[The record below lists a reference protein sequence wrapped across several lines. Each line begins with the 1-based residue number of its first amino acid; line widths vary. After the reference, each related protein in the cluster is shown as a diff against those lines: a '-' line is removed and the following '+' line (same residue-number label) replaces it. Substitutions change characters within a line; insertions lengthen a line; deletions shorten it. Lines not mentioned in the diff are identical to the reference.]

1 MIINLSVMPSIQ
13 SFTKIIVALSMV
25 LSTNAATANPVAC
38 LNTNVGDFCME
49 LLERQAP
56 LTVTN
61 FIRYID
67 SGAYLQNIFH
77 RSEPGFVIQGGGFK
91 VASNNSQV
99 NVTPVTTFE
108 PVVNE
113 FGLSNTRGTVA
124 MAKLGGDPD
133 SATSQWFVNLA
144 DNSGPPA
151 FLDTQNEG
159 FTVFAKILY
168 DGMTVFDTIAGL
180 QRVNFGGALSSTPT
194 VGFDVSEPV
203 QVENFVLIN
212 AVELHDVTAVFNE
225 SAVTFA
231 VDTGDNNSYSVR
243 LQLLGSEPDILFEL
257 DPASVTPLVAG
268 SANMAVFSGQNR
280 TLEIPSVII
289 NETTILKNIIMS
301 LSDPAR
307 MQFTLISFEQ
317 E

>member
-1 MIINLSVMPSIQ
+1 MPSIQ

-108 PVVNE
+108 PVANE